1 MKKIVYKILS
11 SFLTIHEQQY
21 IIVCNKVN
29 LTNLWFWSITDG
41 QISFIEKKKKK
52 SQSSLWFGL
61 VAIKCYIEDMK
72 KKRKYKFYFIRHYVR

>member
-41 QISFIEKKKKK
+41 QISFIEQKN
-52 SQSSLWFGL
+52 
-61 VAIKCYIEDMK
+61 
-72 KKRKYKFYFIRHYVR
+72 RK